1 MAKKI
6 ILLLALILST
16 AANVEA
22 ADDIN
27 FDELATT
34 NTEGATEFLSLIRM
48 KDNGALHFVAIDDT
62 IHAVGMVKYSSE
74 LCNFYQRRS
83 KDGDFPPL
91 KFLMIL
97 PERERG
103 QLDDNLGEWLG
114 NGHII
119 PVYAL
124 FDVKGGQI
132 IFDKPFYSARGITP
146 LHYHSTIQNPVH
158 ERLIEIFMTH
168 MPRLHEIIKSKN
180 ISLP

>member
-6 ILLLALILST
+6 ILLLALILLT

-34 NTEGATEFLSLIRM
+34 NVEGATEFLSLIRM
-48 KDNGALHFVAIDDT
+48 KDNGAFNFVAIDET
-62 IHAVGMVKYSSE
+62 LHAVSMVKYSSE

-83 KDGDFPPL
+83 PYGDFPPL
-91 KFLMIL
+91 IFLMIL
-97 PERERG
+97 PKQERG
-103 QLDDNLGEWLG
+103 QIDDSLGEWLG

-124 FDVKGGQI
+124 FDVKDGQVI
-132 IFDKPFYSARGITP
+132 CDKPFYSARGITP
-146 LHYHSTIQNPVH
+146 SHYHSMIQTLVH